1 MYYPEF
7 KLYVHI
13 IVSQG
18 YMFWKLCLYQLML
31 RAWNMKRGKGKRRNV
46 KEEGKKKNDD
56 GKVEFERVK

>member
-18 YMFWKLCLYQLML
+18 YTFLKLCLYQLML
-31 RAWNMKRGKGKRRNV
+31 RAGNMKREKGKRRNV
-46 KEEGKKKNDD
+46 KEEGKKKKDN